1 MARDETTGNWI
12 GKEGS
17 TQLFLNSQADVYK
30 IERFGPSEGVI
41 YVRSPVS
48 NLNLDIDLL
57 YQIMMLMIGGP
68 VLEPRLKMLKVC
80 SRSGPD

>member
-1 MARDETTGNWI
+1 MGRM
-12 GKEGS
+12 EGIIVIYS
-17 TQLFLNSQADVYK
+17 GLFLNSQADVYK
-30 IERFGPSEGVI
+30 IERFGPSEEVI

-48 NLNLDIDLL
+48 NLNVEGNLL

-68 VLEPRLKMLKVC
+68 VLELRLKMLKVC